1 MQRDLQ
7 VHLGEKKKKSWN
19 PKQGANLESSK
30 RKAYHLYWNSN
41 NYQLCS
47 HQKQWRS
54 EGNAIPYH
62 IQNAHKNNQ
71 PRILFTAKLS
81 FKTEGKVKTLLD
93 DQKLSKFVARRPT
106 LHEILK
112 EVLQAKTS

>member
-1 MQRDLQ
+1 MLKSKTRT
-7 VHLGEKKKKSWN
+7 KSW
-19 PKQGANLESSK
+19 KQQKKDNSSL
-30 RKAYHLYWNSN
+30 RQGNSS

-47 HQKQWRS
+47 DQKQWQY
-54 EGNAIPYH
+54 EGNAITYH

-81 FKTEGKVKTLLD
+81 FKTEGKVKTLPD

-112 EVLQAKTS
+112 EVLQAKNRLVQTAI